1 MLGNPESAKSFLGR
15 TILSIVAWRAVRKG
29 MKRNKLPTVMAELSV
44 TCFGLV
50 DATSRRYSIG
60 IPSKQFR
67 QNRFEIIIMKFK
79 KYSNVNM
86 SFAEKYAIQ
95 FLRSYRY
102 LIYEWMC

>member
-15 TILSIVAWRAVRKG
+15 TILSIVAWRAVRIG

-50 DATSRRYSIG
+50 DAANGADYPHYTPLSMDATSRRYSIG

-79 KYSNVNM
+79 KY
-86 SFAEKYAIQ
+86 
-95 FLRSYRY
+95 
-102 LIYEWMC
+102 